1 MVSTYS
7 LGAASLSG
15 MARAQNELAQLT
27 VEASSGQ
34 YADLGLQLGDQS
46 GYELSLRNQTNLLQ
60 SLTTANSLT
69 VTSMKTASAAL
80 DSIRSTAQSAA
91 EALASVTAGSS
102 TAASTLLSTGT
113 NALQSLI
120 TDANT
125 TANGQYVFG
134 GINSGVAPM
143 ADYFSSTTSAAESA
157 IDAAFQSTFGFA
169 PTSAS
174 ASTISASA
182 MQSFLSGPFA
192 TLFSVPNWSG
202 APATASTPASPA
214 LWSQASSTDVTT
226 EIVPDSNEPPTTTS
240 TDANQPGFQQ
250 LAEGYAMLAEFG
262 GSSLSADAQQ
272 VVITS
277 ASSLINQGITSMT
290 TTEATLGATQTTVTN
305 ATTSMSSQL
314 TILQTQLGNLDDVD
328 ASSVAVQLNSLSTQ
342 LETAYQLTAQLQ
354 KLNLAQYLP
363 T

>member
-174 ASTISASA
+174 ASTISASD
-182 MQSFLSGPFA
+182 MQSFLSGPYA
-192 TLFSVPNWSG
+192 SLFSGANWTSD
-202 APATASTPASPA
+202 
-214 LWSQASSTDVTT
+214 WSSASSTDVTT
-226 EIVPDSNEPPTTTS
+226 QIAPNETVATTTD
-240 TDANQPGFQQ
+240 TNQPGFQQ
-250 LAEGYAMLAEFG
+250 LAEGYAMLTEFG
-262 GSSLSADAQQ
+262 GSSLSTDAQQ
-272 VVITS
+272 AVVTA
-277 ASSLINQGITSMT
+277 ASSLINQGIASI
-290 TTEATLGATQTTVTN
+290 TEIESSLGTAQTQVTDATN
-305 ATTSMSSQL
+305 SMSNQL
-314 TILQTQLGNLDDVD
+314 TILQTQIGNLDDVN
-328 ASSVAVQLNSLSTQ
+328 SSQIATQLNSLQTQ
-342 LETAYQLTAQLQ
+342 LETSYQLTAQLQ
-354 KLNLAQYLP
+354 KLSLAQYLP
-363 T
+363 VS

>member
-174 ASTISASA
+174 ASTISASD
-182 MQSFLSGPFA
+182 MQSFLSGPYA
-192 TLFSVPNWSG
+192 SLFSGANWTSD
-202 APATASTPASPA
+202 
-214 LWSQASSTDVTT
+214 WSSASSTDVTT
-226 EIVPDSNEPPTTTS
+226 QIAPNETVATTTD
-240 TDANQPGFQQ
+240 TNQPGFQQ
-250 LAEGYAMLAEFG
+250 LAEGYAMLTEFG
-262 GSSLSADAQQ
+262 GSSLSTDAQQ
-272 VVITS
+272 AVVTA
-277 ASSLINQGITSMT
+277 ASSLINQGIASI
-290 TTEATLGATQTTVTN
+290 TEIESSLGTAQTQVTDATN
-305 ATTSMSSQL
+305 SMSNQL
-314 TILQTQLGNLDDVD
+314 TILQTQIGNLDNVD
-328 ASSVAVQLNSLSTQ
+328 SQKIATQLSSLQTQ

-354 KLNLAQYLP
+354 KMNLAQYLP